1 MDIKTVLLT
10 ANKAITDGKYADFL
24 LDCTDYIKWD
34 FVGDRILE
42 GKSAILQYMKE
53 TYLEPPISNIER
65 LNVSEMFLTVT
76 GEISLKNKNGDYD
89 EYYYCDNWEFED
101 GKMANLK
108 AYVIKKEISSFLET
122 INRQQ

>member
-10 ANKAITDGKYADFL
+10 ANKAITEGKYADFL
-24 LDCTDYIKWD
+24 LYCTDHIKWD

-42 GKSAILQYMKE
+42 GKSAILQYMEE
-53 TYLEPPISNIER
+53 TYLEPPIFNIER
-65 LNVSEMFLTVT
+65 LNVSGVFLTVT
-76 GEISLKNKNGDYD
+76 GEISLKNKNGGYD

-108 AYVIKKEISSFLET
+108 AYVIKKEIPSSPET
-122 INRQQ
+122 TNEK